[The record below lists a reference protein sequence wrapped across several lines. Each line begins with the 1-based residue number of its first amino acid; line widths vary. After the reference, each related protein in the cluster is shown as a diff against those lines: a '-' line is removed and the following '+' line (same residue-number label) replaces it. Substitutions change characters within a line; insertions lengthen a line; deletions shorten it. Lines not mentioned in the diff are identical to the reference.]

1 MNRATSFGAGLLAFA
16 AAGAP
21 GQEAPERHDTYR
33 EEARV
38 ERVVVDAYVTGA
50 DGQPIPSLTA
60 ADFRLRVDGITEPLE
75 SADWIPVGA
84 PEIAPLPPELQTAE
98 TPEAQPSASAYPP
111 GRLLILFFQTSF
123 EPSRLI
129 GFMRMV
135 RQAHRFVQKLLP
147 TDRVAVVS
155 FDSHLKLRQDF
166 TGDRAKIDKAID
178 QAILTGPAP
187 APDPEAFPSLAERF
201 DFYGAKHTITPERS
215 LLLIARA
222 AQSIPGAKSLLFFG
236 WGLGTLGGVSGP
248 FATEARDY
256 FAAMHRIAAARI
268 SIFSLDVSNA
278 DYHTLETSLRVVSDL
293 TGGIYEKTH
302 IFPGLAMERVRQ
314 AISGHYVLVFKTP
327 EGPPGFHSIRVELVG
342 RKGKV
347 TARNYYED

>member
-1 MNRATSFGAGLLAFA
+1 MNKAASLGAGLLAFA
-16 AAGAP
+16 VGAA

-60 ADFRLRVDGITEPLE
+60 ADFRLTVDGIPEPLE

-84 PEIAPLPPELQTAE
+84 PEIAPLPLEMQTRETAE
-98 TPEAQPSASAYPP
+98 AQASASAYPP

-166 TGDRAKIDKAID
+166 TGDRAKIDTAID
-178 QAILTGPAP
+178 QAILTGQPP
-187 APDPEAFPSLAERF
+187 PPDPDASPSLAERF

-222 AQSIPGAKSLLFFG
+222 AQAIPGAKSLLYFG
-236 WGLGTLGGVSGP
+236 WGLSTVGGFTGP
-248 FATEARDY
+248 LAMETRDY
-256 FAAMHRIAAARI
+256 FAAMRRIAAARI
-268 SIFSLDVSNA
+268 SIFMLDVSDA
-278 DYHTLETSLRVVSDL
+278 DYHSLEGTLRVVADQ
-293 TGGIYEKTH
+293 TGGLYEKTH
-302 IFPGLAMERVRQ
+302 RFPSLAMERVGR

-327 EGPPGFHSIRVELVG
+327 LGPSGFHSIQVELVG
-342 RKGKV
+342 RKGRV
-347 TARNYYED
+347 TARTYYED